1 MNRTK
6 LNLIAENAEKEKRCI
21 YATDVNQHQS
31 LIRQVKA
38 GTFVRTFRN
47 LYARKDYWEKLYLH
61 EKIRHIAIPLME
73 RHSNWKFTAST
84 AAALIGYQVVEN
96 YDDPD
101 YVHKKGNVSYPATQ
115 IYISCGSY
123 KSNTD
128 NPCLN
133 RIHATGNE
141 QDGTSD
147 NVRIVTYA
155 DNANRNNGAI
165 RAMSAM
171 SAIGKT
177 SGGNG
182 RHAGKL
188 IKLPHFSDNIS
199 DDIKSHIVDK
209 STMLFDTSITKPF
222 RSALAIFDSAAKDNV
237 NFAKVIEIC
246 RRRCENAKACKSSNH
261 ITDFSYDIEDFGETY
276 NEYDESSGKC
286 YGTNYSGQ
294 LGYMQNRVTANSQ
307 LSFENVFG
315 SNIQDNLTQL
325 RKLCYFA
332 NGLSENGGESFARG
346 TMITL
351 GFMVPKLQH
360 EFVLQSYGIKY
371 RSDFLWK
378 LPNNDLII
386 GELDGY
392 SKYYIDEFDNNHA
405 NIDLNSSSNNQ
416 MLRNSYNRSVIN
428 HNIDKQAE
436 REALLMKECGVSK
449 IVRFNF
455 SEVID
460 YKKLEKKLTAAGVPR
475 IMRM

>member
-1 MNRTK
+1 MRKTK
-6 LNLIAENAEKEKRCI
+6 LNLIAENAEQEKRCI

-47 LYARKDYWEKLYLH
+47 LYARKEYWEKLYLH

-73 RHSNWKFTAST
+73 LHSNWKFTAST

-96 YDDPD
+96 YDDPNCG
-101 YVHKKGNVSYPATQ
+101 YKKGKVSNPATQ
-115 IYISCGSY
+115 IYISCENY

-133 RIHATGNE
+133 RIHAIGKE

-155 DNANRNNGAI
+155 GSANMHNGTMGAMGAI
-165 RAMSAM
+165 D
-171 SAIGKT
+171 KT
-177 SGGNG
+177 NG
-182 RHAGKL
+182 VNVRRAGK
-188 IKLPHFSDNIS
+188 IITLPHFSDNVS
-199 DDIKSHIVDK
+199 YEIKSHIVDK

-246 RRRCENAKACKSSNH
+246 KRRHDSAKGCKNGKRV
-261 ITDFSYDIEDFGETY
+261 TDFSYEIENFGETY
-276 NEYDESSGKC
+276 NEYDEVSGKG
-286 YGTNYSGQ
+286 YGANYCDK
-294 LGYMQNRVTANSQ
+294 LDYIQNNVAANPQ

-315 SNIQDNLTQL
+315 NNIQDNLAQL

-360 EFVLQSYGIKY
+360 EFVIQRYGIKY

-378 LPNNDLII
+378 LPNNEIII

-392 SKYYIDEFDNNHA
+392 SKYYIDEFDDNHV
-405 NIDLNSSSNNQ
+405 NIDLNSSNDNQ
-416 MLRNSYNRSVIN
+416 MLRNSYNQSVIN

-455 SEVID
+455 AEVID
-460 YKKLEKKLTAAGVPR
+460 DKKLERKLVAAGVPR
-475 IMRM
+475 IMKA